1 MDEELNGAAEK
12 LLEAAHAYYK
22 AMQKK
27 QLAGGCI
34 WLTDK
39 DGAMVVFTR
48 GEFKNQLLRNIETGL
63 PFERSYS
70 FGTTGDGQGGL
81 KP

>member
-1 MDEELNGAAEK
+1 MNEELHGAAEK

-22 AMQKK
+22 VMQKR

-48 GEFKNQLLRNIETGL
+48 GEFKNQLMHNIETRL
-63 PFERSYS
+63 PFERAYS
-70 FGTTGDGQGGL
+70 LGVADDGQS
-81 KP
+81 PRTP

>member
-1 MDEELNGAAEK
+1 MDNELQSAAEK

-22 AMQKK
+22 IMQKK
-27 QLAGGCI
+27 DLAGGCI

-48 GEFKNQLLRNIETGL
+48 GEFKNQLLHNIETRL
-63 PFERSYS
+63 PFERTYS
-70 FGTTGDGQGGL
+70 FGVAEGV
-81 KP
+81 

>member
-1 MDEELNGAAEK
+1 MDNELQSAAEK

-22 AMQKK
+22 IMQKK
-27 QLAGGCI
+27 DLAGGCI

-48 GEFKNQLLRNIETGL
+48 GEFKNQLLHNIETRL
-63 PFERSYS
+63 PFERAYS
-70 FGTTGDGQGGL
+70 FGAADEGSSTAGQ
-81 KP
+81 

>member
-1 MDEELNGAAEK
+1 MDTELHSAAEK

-22 AMQKK
+22 IMQKK
-27 QLAGGCI
+27 DLAGGCI

-48 GEFKNQLLRNIETGL
+48 GEFKNQLLHNIETRL
-63 PFERSYS
+63 PFEQTYS
-70 FGTTGDGQGGL
+70 FGTAERV
-81 KP
+81 